1 MKNLLPIFIAGIFC
15 FFSITQ
21 ADAQLSTPAASPNAK
36 VTYDVGLSEVHIDY
50 NRPSAKGRV
59 IFGDL
64 VAYNEP
70 WRTGAN
76 ASTKI
81 TFSDDIEILGNTLEA
96 GTYSLFTVPGQRQWE
111 VIFHSN
117 LSHNTPGGRDVEED
131 ALVLNVNP
139 NHHENF
145 FMETFTI
152 TVNNLRNNG
161 ADILLVWENT
171 SISIP
176 FTLDTD
182 SKVSANIDRVLSGP
196 SGRDYF
202 VAANY
207 YLQEGK
213 DLEQALKW
221 MNKSIDMDGERFWVL
236 RTKGLIEMELGKHND
251 AIKSL
256 NRSSE
261 LAREMGN
268 EGYPRMNNATI
279 EEIKASR

>member
-1 MKNLLPIFIAGIFC
+1 MKNLLPIFIAGFFC
-15 FFSITQ
+15 FFSISQ

-81 TFSDDIEILGNTLEA
+81 TFSDDVEILGNTLEA

-131 ALVLNVNP
+131 ALVINVNP
-139 NHHENF
+139 RHHENF
-145 FMETFTI
+145 FMETFTV

-171 SISIP
+171 SVSIP

-213 DLEQALKW
+213 DLKQALKW

-236 RTKGLIEMELGKHND
+236 RTKGLIQKELGMHNE

-268 EGYPRMNNATI
+268 EGYPRMNDATI
-279 EEIKASR
+279 VEIRGSR